1 MPREFVQAN
10 ADLLTWI
17 HGLLGRSRS
26 MNTTLNQTLV
36 AMGIS
41 VVAVLSGCSG
51 SNNPNLDSTP
61 EISTNQQAS
70 QLDDSK
76 ADLGEGKETASNQVK
91 PGKPPEKPNNKDRL
105 LERLDLVFDGVTLE
119 EFAKTV
125 AKRGNMTVWI
135 RDNALAEIGLGRD
148 TRITVNLKGVTLR
161 TGLSFVLKSVGL
173 AWDYNFSESCVV
185 ISTAEQLETDLSSRV
200 YQVHGNVSREALSK
214 NIQGTIDVRGW
225 ENVGGSGVLT
235 LTISNGVVI
244 SQTAEFHR
252 KITKTFAEFLR
263 PVDPGASN
271 VPREEWAAVIAAL
284 SSKTTLDVVDI
295 PLADLLEQL
304 GDEHQLKSVI
314 DERTLNE
321 VGLEGAAITST
332 ANFKELSW
340 RRVLELLLGDHGL
353 TYTIDPEGEVLTIT
367 TFEGAEADAIPILYK
382 VDDLDLNDLDYDIL
396 VNTIASNIS
405 PDNWDVAGG
414 VGVIEVLPKQGVITI
429 SQTPRV
435 HFKIAQLLADLRQLK
450 K

>member
-1 MPREFVQAN
+1 M
-10 ADLLTWI
+10 
-17 HGLLGRSRS
+17 
-26 MNTTLNQTLV
+26 
-36 AMGIS
+36 
-41 VVAVLSGCSG
+41 
-51 SNNPNLDSTP
+51 
-61 EISTNQQAS
+61 
-70 QLDDSK
+70 
-76 ADLGEGKETASNQVK
+76 
-91 PGKPPEKPNNKDRL
+91 
-105 LERLDLVFDGVTLE
+105 
-119 EFAKTV
+119 
-125 AKRGNMTVWI
+125 
-135 RDNALAEIGLGRD
+135 
-148 TRITVNLKGVTLR
+148 
-161 TGLSFVLKSVGL
+161 
-173 AWDYNFSESCVV
+173 
-185 ISTAEQLETDLSSRV
+185 
-200 YQVHGNVSREALSK
+200 
-214 NIQGTIDVRGW
+214 
-225 ENVGGSGVLT
+225 
-235 LTISNGVVI
+235 
-244 SQTAEFHR
+244 
-252 KITKTFAEFLR
+252 
-263 PVDPGASN
+263 
-271 VPREEWAAVIAAL
+271 IAAL

-314 DERTLNE
+314 DEGTLNE

-429 SQTPRV
+429 SQTARV